1 MRRLFILSNLLP
13 RLGVDY
19 NISVLPAILES
30 MLPKSWTGVKD
41 LPEGKFS
48 TIMQQ

>member
-1 MRRLFILSNLLP
+1 MRRLFYCIELAA

-19 NISVLPAILES
+19 NVYVLPAILES
-30 MLPKSWTGVKD
+30 ILRKSWTGVKD